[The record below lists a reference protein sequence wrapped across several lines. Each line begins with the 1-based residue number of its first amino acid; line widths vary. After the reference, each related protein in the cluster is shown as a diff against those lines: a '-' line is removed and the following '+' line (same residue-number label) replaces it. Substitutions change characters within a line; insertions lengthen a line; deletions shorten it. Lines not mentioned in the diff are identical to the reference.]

1 MNERKIV
8 SIFLIIGMIL
18 SLFLVYEHFSASASK
33 FCSFGSTLDCGILNK
48 SPYANLDGIFY
59 LLTIDLNINFPLIN
73 ISDINWFFDFL
84 TTNAF
89 LSFLTL
95 LFVYILNKNQN
106 KKIFWI
112 KEKDNKKWIVGILI
126 FATIYGAGYLFAIQ
140 KFILITYCLVCI
152 LLDLVIIFS
161 LFLMIKVKD

>member
-18 SLFLVYEHFSASASK
+18 SLFLVYDHFSASASK
-33 FCSFGSTLDCGILNK
+33 FCSFGSTLDCGIVNK

-59 LLTIDLNINFPLIN
+59 LLTIDLNLNFPLIN
-73 ISDINWFFDFL
+73 ISDMNWFFDFL

-106 KKIFWI
+106 KNIFWI

-140 KFILITYCLVCI
+140 KFILITYCLVCL
-152 LLDLVIIFS
+152 LLDAVIILS
-161 LFLMIKVKD
+161 LIISIKSKN

>member
-33 FCSFGSTLDCGILNK
+33 FCSFGSTLDCGIVNK

-73 ISDINWFFDFL
+73 ISDMNWFFDFL

-89 LSFLTL
+89 LGFITL

-140 KFILITYCLVCI
+140 KFILVTYCLLCI
-152 LLDLVIIFS
+152 LLDAVIILS
-161 LFLMIKVKD
+161 LIMSMKIKD